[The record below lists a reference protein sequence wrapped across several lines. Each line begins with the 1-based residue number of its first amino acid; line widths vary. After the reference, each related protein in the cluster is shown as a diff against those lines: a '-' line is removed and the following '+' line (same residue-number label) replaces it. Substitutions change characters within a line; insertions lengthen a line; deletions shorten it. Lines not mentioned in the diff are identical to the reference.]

1 MNTTRSPGA
10 SPSERLATA
19 SDCELR
25 FESLF
30 VGARGMAF
38 PCDTKGRVDLDAL
51 SERARHNYF
60 YARALMGR
68 EFAFP
73 VVRSCALQ

>member
-1 MNTTRSPGA
+1 MNPTRGTGDF
-10 SPSERLATA
+10 PSERLA
-19 SDCELR
+19 SPSEHQLL

-68 EFAFP
+68 EFAYP
-73 VVRSCALQ
+73 VVRSCGLQ